1 MVSIPANAVLNTP
14 RQGALDIQEPTHY
27 HTTGWGF
34 FSLLARNESG
44 HLAQSSYRLDHL
56 PAVIKAAPR
65 DRDCYISQG
74 EFMRPNRRVVN
85 LARVGLMFVDID
97 PIGAEHLDGDQWAMR
112 CLMACQDEGI
122 PAPSLIV
129 FSGRGVHL
137 KWVLTSPVTRKAIPR
152 WNHAQSQLVERLAHL
167 GADRAAK
174 DASRVLRLE
183 GTRNSKTGEVCQVV
197 WEDRDLGGE
206 LVRYNFDE
214 LFDELAEMPRHEYE
228 ALVEARRQEQERRRR
243 RASLKVIKGGRH
255 GLRRL
260 GDRQLA
266 WDRLEDL
273 RKLAELRADSIE
285 GARMLFLFWCTNFL
299 MLAAPIKVGH
309 LHYEARSLAAEIAP
323 GWSYQDSELGTV
335 YRKAKA
341 YAAGE
346 RVEFQ
351 GRSYAPLYTP
361 ANATLIDRFGI
372 TDDEQRQMGTIIS
385 KAEAA
390 RRHRAREEARRRA
403 AGAVERGEY
412 LENMASLTEQRRQA
426 ALAMR
431 SEGKTNREI
440 AEAMGIHAKSVPRLL
455 RG

>member
-74 EFMRPNRRVVN
+74 EFTRPNRRVVN

-97 PIGAEHLDGDQWAMR
+97 PIGAEHLDGDQWATR

-152 WNHAQSQLVERLAHL
+152 WNHAQGQLVERLAHL

-183 GTRNSKTGEVCQVV
+183 GTRNSKTGEVCRVV

-206 LVRYNFDE
+206 LARYNFDE

-243 RASLKVIKGGRH
+243 RASPAGECWGGRH

-361 ANATLIDRFGI
+361 RNETLIDRFGI

-385 KAEAA
+385 EAEG
-390 RRHRAREEARRRA
+390 RRRDAERKRNQRRA
-403 AGAVERGEY
+403 AGAVDRATYE
-412 LENMASLTEQRRQA
+412 ATAKHRREVA
-426 ALAMR
+426 RIMR
-431 SEGKTNREI
+431 AGGATNTEI
-440 AEAMGIHAKSVPRLL
+440 AERLGVHVKSVPRLI
-455 RG
+455 REG